1 MDSKLY
7 PPRMAELEKGYKL
20 VYGKIHEQ
28 LKRKWFQYTELFFI
42 VGSIASIIYSSFEIS
57 APFRAQ
63 LFLFNYIA
71 SFVFTIEYALRL
83 ISAPMQY
90 PDKRGWQ
97 ARLKYVF
104 SFYGIIDFVAILPFV
119 VIYTYQ
125 NSPHLH
131 LVVLAYILIIFKLIR
146 YSRSF
151 RLIGEVLH
159 AVREELVTAY
169 TACGIMLG
177 FSGILM
183 IISNGTRSR
192 KRLPTS
198 ATDSGGP
205 LWLSPQWATATS
217 TPSPRWDACSAV

>member
-57 APFRAQ
+57 APFRTQ
-63 LFLFNYIA
+63 LFLFNYVA

-97 ARLKYVF
+97 ARLKYIF
-104 SFYGIIDFVAILPFV
+104 SFYGITTVP
-119 VIYTYQ
+119 
-125 NSPHLH
+125 
-131 LVVLAYILIIFKLIR
+131 
-146 YSRSF
+146 
-151 RLIGEVLH
+151 
-159 AVREELVTAY
+159 
-169 TACGIMLG
+169 
-177 FSGILM
+177 
-183 IISNGTRSR
+183 
-192 KRLPTS
+192 
-198 ATDSGGP
+198 
-205 LWLSPQWATATS
+205 
-217 TPSPRWDACSAV
+217 